1 MQYAVQSDANARIEE
16 AKKGAAEAHATAKQL
31 DSDLAAE
38 KGKVAGLQKD
48 AANAKAAQQRVE
60 IELSKQKEL
69 TARVELALENE
80 RAKLAPRRITASQED
95 VLVSELKG
103 KVEKLF
109 LVGRDEQEPRQYADQ
124 FISALRASDLL
135 DTYVLTNSATE
146 QCAGIRLFIP
156 LPTTAT
162 NEQAQNDPLVK
173 AFERAGIAISGVSW
187 GTTSGVVADPRLNRN
202 QRTIYIGEKPLAN

>member
-1 MQYAVQSDANARIEE
+1 MLVFTALLIAVLTWLVEKSGNAVQYAVQSDANARIEE

-124 FISALRASDLL
+124 FISAIRHLRPDKFRYRTVCRDSTLYPAPHYGYQRASAKRPARKSLRACR
-135 DTYVLTNSATE
+135 NSNKR
-146 QCAGIRLFIP
+146 G
-156 LPTTAT
+156 
-162 NEQAQNDPLVK
+162 
-173 AFERAGIAISGVSW
+173 
-187 GTTSGVVADPRLNRN
+187 
-202 QRTIYIGEKPLAN
+202 